1 MERRTEEEHS
11 PIIPASTSIVNY
23 SIDIRAIGFLAFFAI
38 LALIAKPVWDARQQ
52 WQFGAGRD
60 DAVYMVTAKSLA
72 SGGGYRQENL
82 PGRPYLTK
90 YPPLFPLFISIAWR
104 LEPNFPRT
112 LVTASILQGCMLPVY
127 LAMLL
132 LVLRQ
137 LGFSWRRTFLV
148 AALTFVSFGFVL
160 LAVTLYSE
168 LLFGCF
174 LLSAIWATQRS
185 ADSDSYRWALLG
197 GLLAGLAYL
206 TRNAALP
213 LFAAAPFFFLLR
225 KRLRL
230 SLFFL
235 APGLPM
241 AAAWHLWGYLHPAAK
256 SVRTPYLAE
265 FLSMAQGHGLAT
277 HLLEQIATLS
287 ASTAESFCPGI
298 MEFLHGIPLHHLIL
312 IAAVSGLIRI
322 LRRDR
327 WPLLA
332 IFGFLYLAMVTLW
345 TFEGLDRLVV
355 PAWPILLAGIAE
367 EANHFAN
374 LAAQSS
380 KKHKS
385 LPRWALIAVG
395 LFLVFRNDGVTW
407 RRLASVVA
415 DEKEQ
420 RQRDIQTYAWI
431 AEHAGKDTVAL
442 AWKDCL
448 LYLHTGVPS
457 SHDLFVAKIPQSE
470 AILAR
475 RVAFMPPP
483 GYDQALLVLL
493 GSDLGGNVTDGR
505 QDSFRATAESVPGAK
520 LEYSSPSA
528 LVFRFP
534 IP

>member
-1 MERRTEEEHS
+1 MERRTEEEHRPS
-11 PIIPASTSIVNY
+11 IPGLTSIVNY
-23 SIDIRAIGFLAFFAI
+23 SIDIRVIRSFAFCAV

-72 SGGGYRQENL
+72 TGGGYRQENL
-82 PGRPYLTK
+82 PGCPYLTK
-90 YPPLFPLFISIAWR
+90 YPPFFPLFMSVAWR
-104 LEPNFPRT
+104 FEPNFPHT
-112 LVTASILQGCMLPVY
+112 LVIASILQACLLPVY

-174 LLSAIWATQRS
+174 LLGAIWATQKS
-185 ADSDSYRWALLG
+185 ADSDNYRWALFG

-213 LFAAAPFFFLLR
+213 LFAAAPIFFFLR
-225 KRLRL
+225 KRLHL
-230 SLFFL
+230 SLLFL
-235 APGLPM
+235 APALPM

-265 FLSMAQGHGLAT
+265 FLSMAQGHGLVT

-287 ASTAESFCPGI
+287 ASTAESFCPGV
-298 MEFLHGIPLHHLIL
+298 MEFLHGIPVHHLVL
-312 IAAVSGLIRI
+312 IAAVAGAIRI
-322 LRRDR
+322 LRRER
-327 WPLLA
+327 WPLLL

-345 TFEGLDRLVV
+345 TFEGLDRLAV

-367 EANHFAN
+367 EASHFAW
-374 LAAQSS
+374 LSAQSS

-385 LPRWALIAVG
+385 LPRWALIAAGV
-395 LFLVFRNDGVTW
+395 FLVFRNDSVTW

-420 RQRDIQTYAWI
+420 RQKDLQTYAWI
-431 AEHAGKDTVAL
+431 GEHAGKDTVAL

-475 RVAFMPPP
+475 RVSFVAPAA
-483 GYDQALLVLL
+483 YDQALLVLL

-505 QDSFRATAESVPGAK
+505 MDSFRATAESVPGAK
-520 LEYSSPSA
+520 LEYRSASA